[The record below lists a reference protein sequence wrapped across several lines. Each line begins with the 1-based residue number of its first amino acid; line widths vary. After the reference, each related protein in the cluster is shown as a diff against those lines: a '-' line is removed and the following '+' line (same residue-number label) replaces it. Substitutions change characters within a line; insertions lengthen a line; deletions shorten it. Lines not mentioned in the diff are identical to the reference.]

1 MCRDSALQKYLFDYE
16 KNIWSQ
22 KKYFIMKKIFDHEKK
37 YIWSWKNIWS
47 GKKYFDQENLI
58 QSAVKVIP
66 YPSLLVD
73 YLLWTFQTISIIFPR
88 LIFLLP

>member
-1 MCRDSALQKYLFDYE
+1 MKHLIIEKLFD
-16 KNIWSQ
+16 
-22 KKYFIMKKIFDHEKK
+22 H
-37 YIWSWKNIWS
+37 
-47 GKKYFDQENLI
+47 LI
-58 QSAVKVIP
+58 QSQYVSAVKVIP